1 MAETVFVDGKFYPR
15 NQAKVSVFDHGLL
28 YGDGIFEG
36 IRLYDNC
43 IFRFQEHLDRLYSS
57 AKYLAMTIPMSAE
70 ELTWATVETC
80 KRNQLTDGYIRL
92 VVTRGDGDLGLAPWK
107 CKIPTVIVIAGK
119 ITLYPKDVYDKG
131 LQLVTV
137 PTMRMPASAMNARVK
152 SCNYLNNILA
162 KIEGNL
168 AGCVEA
174 LMLNSDG
181 YVVECTGDNIFIV
194 KNGVVFTPPSY
205 LGALR
210 GITRDC
216 ILELSAQLGYEVR
229 EEPFTRF
236 EVFDADECFMTGTA
250 AEVVP
255 VVNLDARPIADGKPG
270 AVTKRL
276 NQEYRKR
283 VSAEGTKL
291 TDRLPKPESLA
302 KRWADA
308 RK

>member
-1 MAETVFVDGKFYPR
+1 
-15 NQAKVSVFDHGLL
+15 
-28 YGDGIFEG
+28 
-36 IRLYDNC
+36 
-43 IFRFQEHLDRLYSS
+43 
-57 AKYLAMTIPMSAE
+57 
-70 ELTWATVETC
+70 VETC

-119 ITLYPKDVYDKG
+119 ITLYPKDVYEKG
-131 LQLVTV
+131 LNLVTV

-194 KNGVVFTPPSY
+194 KNGVISTPPSY

-216 ILELSAQLGYEVR
+216 ILELAGKLGYEVR

-276 NQEYRKR
+276 NREYRQL
-283 VSAEGTKL
+283 VSVDGTKL
-291 TDRLPKPESLA
+291 TDRLRKPENLA
-302 KRWADA
+302 KRWSDA